1 IEKWTLNKEQAQAFR
16 IIAAHSLQSRPE
28 QLRMLLSGPGGT
40 GKSRVIDALKDF
52 FALRGQSHRLRLA
65 AYTGVAARNIHGM
78 TLHASLCIN
87 SRESASSQT
96 LTRRNLTSMWEGVD
110 YFFIDEVSM
119 VGCPLLVQIHEAL

>member
-78 TLHASLCIN
+78 TLLGGTGRCRA
-87 SRESASSQT
+87 SASSQT